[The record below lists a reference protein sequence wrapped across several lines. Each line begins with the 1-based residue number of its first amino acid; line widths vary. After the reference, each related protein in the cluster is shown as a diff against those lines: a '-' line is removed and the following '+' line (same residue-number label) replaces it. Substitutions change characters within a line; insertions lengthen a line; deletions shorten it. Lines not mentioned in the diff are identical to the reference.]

1 MPHWWGLRG
10 RRLQDVVVSF
20 KFFASIIV
28 AEKKKLMLAD
38 GFNAKCGGIFGK
50 IAYNT
55 PKCCSIG
62 RPSTLRGIE
71 TQRF

>member
-1 MPHWWGLRG
+1 M
-10 RRLQDVVVSF
+10 VVSF

-38 GFNAKCGGIFGK
+38 GINAKCGGIFGK
-50 IAYNT
+50 IAYNN
-55 PKCCSIG
+55 PKCCSNR

-71 TQRF
+71 TQSTYFVQHKCHPKM